1 MKFTLSRYSICLF
14 AYVFSWRVFN
24 RQLTILWVPTVILLS
39 LNCSLIQMR
48 QITNRDFSTKN
59 NKGATLVFPFS
70 KYTFLYIW
78 CHFTKY
84 FSTLGDY
91 VDRIHSNKREIKDTT
106 DTGRSARYWH
116 RWSVRNESFARTSLI
131 SIFQL
136 FAASSQQHT
145 HMQMHIPNG
154 SYRDFLYRGLLL
166 TMILLNPG
174 SFVVKFK

>member
-14 AYVFSWRVFN
+14 AYVFSWRVSN
-24 RQLTILWVPTVILLS
+24 RQLTILWVPTVMLLS
-39 LNCSLIQMR
+39 PNCSLIQMK

-70 KYTFLYIW
+70 KSTFLYIW

-91 VDRIHSNKREIKDTT
+91 VDRIHSNELEIKDTT
-106 DTGRSARYWH
+106 DTGWSARYWQ
-116 RWSVRNESFARTSLI
+116 RWSGRNESFARTSLI

-136 FAASSQQHT
+136 FVASFQQQT
-145 HMQMHIPNG
+145 HMQNAYPKWFI
-154 SYRDFLYRGLLL
+154 SRFTL
-166 TMILLNPG
+166 
-174 SFVVKFK
+174 